1 MILLK
6 KNFDLF
12 FDELCR
18 KYYEKVLKYIYF
30 SIKDETSARDIT
42 QEVFLIVY
50 EKSSCILSH
59 PNIGGFIFQTAK
71 NLVKK
76 HKRELYNKLITE
88 INNDNISY
96 IADNTYDILDTIDK
110 KINEFDFISDI
121 IDMLTE
127 DKKKLYI
134 MYYIKNK
141 TMEEIAKELGISYS
155 AVRMRYVRLRK
166 EIKALVQEFAE
177 ENFY

>member
-1 MILLK
+1 MK

-121 IDMLTE
+121 
-127 DKKKLYI
+127 
-134 MYYIKNK
+134 
-141 TMEEIAKELGISYS
+141 MEEIAKELGISYS

>member
-1 MILLK
+1 
-6 KNFDLF
+6 
-12 FDELCR
+12 
-18 KYYEKVLKYIYF
+18 
-30 SIKDETSARDIT
+30 
-42 QEVFLIVY
+42 
-50 EKSSCILSH
+50 
-59 PNIGGFIFQTAK
+59 
-71 NLVKK
+71 
-76 HKRELYNKLITE
+76 
-88 INNDNISY
+88 
-96 IADNTYDILDTIDK
+96 
-110 KINEFDFISDI
+110 
-121 IDMLTE
+121 MLTE